1 MIKGDYLKKEPFII
15 NVTDKQLPN
24 LSTDNNDSFGYEF
37 SHTDVWQDTNE
48 DIIKV
53 LDSINKKMDMI
64 IRYIAKNG
72 RD

>member
-1 MIKGDYLKKEPFII
+1 MKKEPFII